1 VEQINQL
8 AVDYGLP
15 GVVVCSRL
23 KGYTA
28 LAVRLQFN
36 RAIVLQPLS
45 PEQLDA
51 YFDRAGPQLAGLRT
65 ALQRDEALHSLAQS
79 PLMLNIMSLA
89 YQDRPAEA
97 LSTLELDTDD
107 ARRRYL
113 FDTYI
118 ARMFT
123 RKGDR
128 RPYDADQTKARLA
141 WLARNMQRHNQE
153 VFLIEGLQPSWL
165 PARRWRIGYILASRL
180 LSGLSVGLIFGLIFG
195 QSGELVEGPSERLFF
210 VLLLGLLFGL
220 PISFIDLVRLEWL
233 DKWQDRT
240 VVSPFWWTVINIA
253 IVGLSVGLLVWLVFG
268 QSERLLGALIY
279 GLIGGLIFGL
289 RGRRQ
294 SLIDDIQMVEAL
306 RWSGNKTL
314 KGGLSVG
321 LSVGLIFWL
330 SVGPEEGLSFGLIFW
345 LLGVIF
351 SGLSREII
359 ETKTTPNQGIRLSVR
374 YAIFGGLVGGL
385 IFLLF
390 FGLGGWLAGRLG
402 IGLNLGLIAGLIVGL
417 LGALWYGGLDIIQH
431 YTLRLILIIQGHTP
445 RHYARFLDHAAGLI
459 FLQKVG
465 GGYRFIH
472 RLLLE
477 HFVAMDG
484 NGE

>member
-1 VEQINQL
+1 
-8 AVDYGLP
+8 
-15 GVVVCSRL
+15 
-23 KGYTA
+23 
-28 LAVRLQFN
+28 
-36 RAIVLQPLS
+36 
-45 PEQLDA
+45 
-51 YFDRAGPQLAGLRT
+51 
-65 ALQRDEALHSLAQS
+65 
-79 PLMLNIMSLA
+79 
-89 YQDRPAEA
+89 
-97 LSTLELDTDD
+97 
-107 ARRRYL
+107 
-113 FDTYI
+113 
-118 ARMFT
+118 
-123 RKGDR
+123 
-128 RPYDADQTKARLA
+128 
-141 WLARNMQRHNQE
+141 
-153 VFLIEGLQPSWL
+153 
-165 PARRWRIGYILASRL
+165 
-180 LSGLSVGLIFGLIFG
+180 
-195 QSGELVEGPSERLFF
+195 
-210 VLLLGLLFGL
+210 
-220 PISFIDLVRLEWL
+220 
-233 DKWQDRT
+233 
-240 VVSPFWWTVINIA
+240 
-253 IVGLSVGLLVWLVFG
+253 VGLSVGLLVWLVFG